1 MSGTSNLPTTP
12 ILNCKPQQVLKWHT
26 QNSSTFKFLMSV
38 FEANA
43 PYFLVHCMNYRTPT
57 IFCEFIYLT
66 FCNMYRLSSA
76 ISIGYSIHGLTHQ
89 SFYSNNSTKSIL
101 SSLVK
106 TSKVCQFHEIKT
118 GKLKIAMKNNLTT
131 SWKHPPYVI
140 FKATVSYSPFQ
151 HSNLTSNMN

>member
-1 MSGTSNLPTTP
+1 M
-12 ILNCKPQQVLKWHT
+12 H
-26 QNSSTFKFLMSV
+26 
-38 FEANA
+38 
-43 PYFLVHCMNYRTPT
+43 
-57 IFCEFIYLT
+57 LT
-66 FCNMYRLSSA
+66 FWYTAWITEPLLFSVNLSTWHSVTCIRLSSA

-106 TSKVCQFHEIKT
+106 TSKVCQFHDIKT

-151 HSNLTSNMN
+151 HSNLTSTWIKLLWNLTVCLLILSTPRTVCFIDVKVRILLPVPSYL

>member
-38 FEANA
+38 FETNA
-43 PYFLVHCMNYRTPT
+43 PEPLLFSVNLSTWHSVTC
-57 IFCEFIYLT
+57 I
-66 FCNMYRLSSA
+66 RLSSA

-106 TSKVCQFHEIKT
+106 TSKVCQFHDIKT

-151 HSNLTSNMN
+151 HSNLTSHMN

>member
-1 MSGTSNLPTTP
+1 
-12 ILNCKPQQVLKWHT
+12 
-26 QNSSTFKFLMSV
+26 MSV
-38 FEANA
+38 FETNA

-66 FCNMYRLSSA
+66 FCNMYKALQCNIDWLFNTRFNT
-76 ISIGYSIHGLTHQ
+76 SI
-89 SFYSNNSTKSIL
+89 FYSNNSTKSIL

-151 HSNLTSNMN
+151 HSNLTSHMN

>member
-38 FEANA
+38 FQTNA
-43 PYFLVHCMNYRTPT
+43 PYFLVYWITEPLLFSVNLSTWHSVTC
-57 IFCEFIYLT
+57 I
-66 FCNMYRLSSA
+66 RLSSA
-76 ISIGYSIHGLTHQ
+76 ISIGYSIQGLTHQ

-106 TSKVCQFHEIKT
+106 TSKVWQFHKIKT

-131 SWKHPPYVI
+131 SWKHPPYIVY
-140 FKATVSYSPFQ
+140 KATVNYSPFQ
-151 HSNLTSNMN
+151 HSNLTSHMN